1 MNSKK
6 ILLFEP
12 MDTDFGGHYFEHS
25 STYIRFLME
34 NGYNPVFVL
43 GGKRTEKLENLLK
56 DLKVKYYKLGVPV
69 YKSRSRLPPAI
80 KNMINIPL
88 EILRH
93 SKILK
98 IAKYEGADLIT
109 FLTFGVYEPLQL
121 YIASKYEKMG
131 IPIKVIIHTITID
144 EEFSLNPK
152 KMVKQFLSFLSL
164 VFLRKLAKGGV
175 INNIVVYSGMAEE
188 FYRKNVTK
196 NVTRVLHPIN
206 FDYDKFVFTKEYS
219 QKLIGLEVNEPMLL
233 LLNPDARGKSI
244 DNLFASLPNVKESF
258 KLVAAGYMSPSF
270 ETKIKSLVDELGLK
284 DKIVVINR
292 FLSSEEKH
300 HYINASD
307 LVLLPYKT
315 SYKKA
320 MATSSILAEA
330 IMMLKPVII
339 TNGVIEGNDFV
350 RENNLGL
357 VIDDEIK
364 EWSENLNM
372 LLQNIDRMKNLA
384 KSSALNIRR
393 KFRYTDLLKQVYNF
407 NTNGGSD
414 GTS

>member
-1 MNSKK
+1 MSNKK

-34 NGYNPVFVL
+34 NDYDPVFIL
-43 GGKRTEKLENLLK
+43 GGTKTEKLENLLK
-56 DLKVKYYKLGVPV
+56 DLKVKYYKLRVPV

-98 IAKYEGADLIT
+98 IAKYEGVNSIT

-121 YIASKYEKMG
+121 YIASKYEKTD
-131 IPIKVIIHTITID
+131 IPIKVVIHTITID
-144 EEFSLNPK
+144 ESFSLNPK
-152 KMVKQFLSFLSL
+152 KLAKQFLSFLSL
-164 VFLRKLAKGGV
+164 VFLRKLAKGGA
-175 INNIVVYSGMAEE
+175 IDNIVVYSGMAEE

-206 FDYDKFVFTKEYS
+206 FDYDKFIFTKEYS
-219 QKLIGLEVNEPMLL
+219 QKLIGLETNETMLL

-244 DNLFASLPNVKESF
+244 DNLFASLPSVKDAF

-270 ETKIKSLVDELGLK
+270 ETKIRSLVDELGLK
-284 DKIVVINR
+284 DKVVVVNR
-292 FLSSEEKH
+292 FLSSEEKY

-307 LVLLPYKT
+307 LVLLPYRT

-320 MATSSILAEA
+320 MATSSILSEA

-339 TNGVIEGNDFV
+339 TNGVIEGNDLV
-350 RENNLGL
+350 RKNNLGL

-364 EWSENLNM
+364 DWSENLTVF
-372 LLQNIDRMKNLA
+372 LQNLDRMRDLA
-384 KSSALNIRR
+384 KSNALNIRHE
-393 KFRYTDLLKQVYNF
+393 FRYNDVLKQVYNF
-407 NTNGGSD
+407 NTNDGSV